1 MYELIKN
8 VMNIYELSHEY
19 VYICM
24 FLFDFCLFLSC
35 ALCWCI
41 TMMDVSDDYAGWIV
55 SDWMFKHELFIEGRW
70 ILKMQVKCMFQF
82 NTSGSR
88 IKIHTGITDM

>member
-35 ALCWCI
+35 ALCLCI
-41 TMMDVSDDYAGWIV
+41 TMMDVSDDYMQG
-55 SDWMFKHELFIEGRW
+55 ELCLIECSNTNYS
-70 ILKMQVKCMFQF
+70 LKE
-82 NTSGSR
+82 
-88 IKIHTGITDM
+88 DEY